1 MVDQPKTDGG
11 NQGWSDDST
20 PSEAVIETIAEE
32 TASDPL
38 ELPPLNNAI
47 DPEALDRLFDN
58 RQGGTVTFC
67 CYEHIIT
74 VKQDGTVAIHEK

>member
-1 MVDQPKTDGG
+1 MVDQPKTDES
-11 NQGWSDDST
+11 NQGWSDGST
-20 PSEAVIETIAEE
+20 PSEAVIESIAEE

-47 DPEALDRLFDN
+47 NLEALDRLFVN

-67 CYEHIIT
+67 CCGHVIT